1 MYKTE
6 KVEVE
11 INLFKKPVHL
21 INEKCECSKEAIFRV
36 VASYENE
43 HRDVFCCFK
52 TDCMQKAYYRAA
64 RRLFIGPRPLSIGPK
79 KLIEAGAEVIE
90 TFKLTIEK

>member
-1 MYKTE
+1 MHITE

-21 INEKCECSKEAIFRV
+21 INETCECSKKAVFRV
-36 VASYENE
+36 VASYGNE
-43 HRDVFCCFK
+43 HRDVFCCSNP
-52 TDCMQKAYYRAA
+52 DCMQKASYHAA